1 MVELCELGCGVV
13 LTRNELR
20 MHVMDTCVN
29 RVVVCEHC
37 WRDFK
42 FCYLAIH
49 HDDDCPIWNRIVY
62 RVSVCVQV

>member
-49 HDDDCPIWNRIVY
+49 HDDCLQDLNVH
-62 RVSVCVQV
+62 RVNYVVS